1 MSADCTTINHLKYL
15 SLYLSV
21 CEFVHVCVWMPVKYA
36 WYVVKVFTRAGKLAD
51 IILLSA
57 CILIS
62 SPGQTPSK
70 LLDLLVIIVRREI
83 S

>member
-1 MSADCTTINHLKYL
+1 MC
-15 SLYLSV
+15 
-21 CEFVHVCVWMPVKYA
+21 VCVWVPVKYA

-70 LLDLLVIIVRREI
+70 LLDLLVIIVRRDELI
-83 S
+83 ARVFVVELALYLYTSEDYY